1 MKDRAAPLHPRIYR
15 VPPGLSSTKTFVNV
29 GTAAVNGTE
38 ISRKSFQIFWKL
50 LNFRIANHSTDSHLE
65 IPGAKLN
72 EKKKKTAGKKFP
84 KIWVYLARSSSFS
97 KFWKLLCYSPD
108 SLLEVV
114 KNSHQTFWLSGKRPV
129 FTGSSVA

>member
-72 EKKKKTAGKKFP
+72 EKKKPPGKSFRKFGYTSRGRP
-84 KIWVYLARSSSFS
+84 LFQNFGNCCATRQTRY
-97 KFWKLLCYSPD
+97 WKLSKIHTRL
-108 SLLEVV
+108 
-114 KNSHQTFWLSGKRPV
+114 FG
-129 FTGSSVA
+129 

>member
-72 EKKKKTAGKKFP
+72 EKKKNRREKVSENLGIPREVVLFFKILETA
-84 KIWVYLARSSSFS
+84 VLLAR
-97 KFWKLLCYSPD
+97 LA
-108 SLLEVV
+108 
-114 KNSHQTFWLSGKRPV
+114 
-129 FTGSSVA
+129 TGSCQKFTPDFLVEWKAPCVHWK